1 MFYDVNVD
9 VLMVLGVLIYLHIT
23 PLSFQQLSHYK
34 LFPLSRFSFFLIEFF
49 NLFEVSDPVLDSRL
63 QGWVR
68 VAVLVQVEAVVGLR
82 AHTERIFQ
90 LQRKLIDFPNQPSRP
105 VD

>member
-49 NLFEVSDPVLDSRL
+49 NLF
-63 QGWVR
+63 
-68 VAVLVQVEAVVGLR
+68 
-82 AHTERIFQ
+82 
-90 LQRKLIDFPNQPSRP
+90 
-105 VD
+105 

>member
-34 LFPLSRFSFFLIEFF
+34 LFPLSGFSFFLIELLD
-49 NLFEVSDPVLDSRL
+49 LFEVGHPVLYSRL
-63 QGWVR
+63 QSRVR
-68 VAVLVQVEAVVGLR
+68 VTILV
-82 AHTERIFQ
+82 
-90 LQRKLIDFPNQPSRP
+90 
-105 VD
+105 

>member
-9 VLMVLGVLIYLHIT
+9 VLMVLGVLIYLNIT

-49 NLFEVSDPVLDSRL
+49 NLF
-63 QGWVR
+63 
-68 VAVLVQVEAVVGLR
+68 
-82 AHTERIFQ
+82 
-90 LQRKLIDFPNQPSRP
+90 
-105 VD
+105 